1 VALST
6 ICSVGILVRSL
17 HPEKRLNVD
26 HVTRTHII
34 KVPAHHVREIEK
46 ARIGL
51 PSRAGFVA
59 EIETVAFGCFPGDCW
74 LQVHMN
80 RGLRQKSHHCQHRP
94 GEHAGLAPRQT
105 ADYANPIVECVVLAP
120 LPPKRHVFT
129 VAHRKTAGVLDD
141 SLTAR
146 RLRRSLL
153 SIQE

>member
-74 LQVHMN
+74 LQVALTDKEISLSLSVFALVILLAN
-80 RGLRQKSHHCQHRP
+80 QKTRL
-94 GEHAGLAPRQT
+94 GRM
-105 ADYANPIVECVVLAP
+105 
-120 LPPKRHVFT
+120 
-129 VAHRKTAGVLDD
+129 
-141 SLTAR
+141 LTP
-146 RLRRSLL
+146 
-153 SIQE
+153 